1 MLPCIARTV
10 FLFMQKEF
18 KKKKKKQTQRGV
30 VEEGGDL
37 ENNPAAGG
45 GVRVVGA
52 ALGKWTRCST
62 KPLGSMRRL
71 FKEEPITEGERM
83 HNA

>member
-1 MLPCIARTV
+1 MLPCVARTV
-10 FLFMQKEF
+10 FYLCRRN
-18 KKKKKKQTQRGV
+18 KKKQTQRGV
-30 VEEGGDL
+30 AEEGGDL

-52 ALGKWTRCST
+52 ALGKWIWSST
-62 KPLGSMRRL
+62 KPLGSVRRR
-71 FKEEPITEGERM
+71 FKEEPITDGERM